1 MPDTGVPSFD
11 LDGRTALV
19 TGSTSGIGLA
29 IARALA
35 SAGAR
40 VLIHGH
46 SEQAEIDRVAAALPS
61 KGRAATGTRVDLAE
75 RDGGRS
81 LAAWALSQG
90 DIDILVLSAAV
101 QRRMPWT
108 ELDDE
113 QFDWHVD
120 VNLRSTLQLL
130 QALAP
135 PMQRRGFGRIVT
147 IGSVQQTRPDPDL
160 LVYAATK
167 AALRS
172 IVRNLAR
179 QLGPSGVTVNNIA
192 PGAIATPRN
201 DDWMHDP
208 EQLAQVQRRIPL
220 GRLGEAAECAGMAV
234 LLCSP
239 AGAYITG
246 ADLYIDGGM
255 DVQ

>member
-113 QFDWHVD
+113 
-120 VNLRSTLQLL
+120 
-130 QALAP
+130 
-135 PMQRRGFGRIVT
+135 
-147 IGSVQQTRPDPDL
+147 
-160 LVYAATK
+160 
-167 AALRS
+167 
-172 IVRNLAR
+172 
-179 QLGPSGVTVNNIA
+179 
-192 PGAIATPRN
+192 
-201 DDWMHDP
+201 
-208 EQLAQVQRRIPL
+208 
-220 GRLGEAAECAGMAV
+220 
-234 LLCSP
+234 
-239 AGAYITG
+239 
-246 ADLYIDGGM
+246 
-255 DVQ
+255 